1 MIRNLLIIS
10 GVGLILAVV
19 GISGAAALGGR
30 DLAKNDWTWTVTDNE
45 FGDGEG
51 ESFRMRRGPAEPDVT
66 RTLAWTGGDRLQVEV
81 PGDVVY
87 IQGPEAGVVVTGPKA
102 LADRVRVA
110 GGRLTIDDE
119 ADRHVERGYIR
130 WSQNGIHVW
139 SENDRLKI
147 TVTAPSVTTFEVTSS
162 ADLVIRDYDQ
172 PRLNLTISGSG
183 EVTAR
188 GEAESVRIDISGSGD
203 AELAAVRATDAD
215 VSVWGSG
222 DVSVAP
228 TRRADVS
235 ISGSGDVDI
244 TTRPETVTEDISG
257 SGDLSI
263 RGERTERRSRDD
275 EAVTVRTTTTTRE
288 IVDVPGVSVRTTRT
302 VPAP

>member
-162 ADLVIRDYDQ
+162 ADLVI
-172 PRLNLTISGSG
+172 
-183 EVTAR
+183 
-188 GEAESVRIDISGSGD
+188 
-203 AELAAVRATDAD
+203 
-215 VSVWGSG
+215 
-222 DVSVAP
+222 VAP

>member
-188 GEAESVRIDISGSGD
+188 GEAESVRIDISGSH
-203 AELAAVRATDAD
+203 
-215 VSVWGSG
+215 
-222 DVSVAP
+222 
-228 TRRADVS
+228 RR
-235 ISGSGDVDI
+235 
-244 TTRPETVTEDISG
+244 
-257 SGDLSI
+257 LL
-263 RGERTERRSRDD
+263 RGHEQPERRGFLLPSHLH
-275 EAVTVRTTTTTRE
+275 
-288 IVDVPGVSVRTTRT
+288 GVGGLPESYRMDGELYFHRCRGGGNRLRGFRG
-302 VPAP
+302 